1 MDASSPGGTDPA
13 ARRPTWLEL
22 LAGAFVLA
30 AVVLHVVGMFPAY
43 FTSPTQASVAS
54 QPDQVA
60 LFAVLAAGWAL
71 ALAIGLTGP
80 NRLPVAAGFAGG
92 LAATELGFR
101 VADLGDVF
109 HYGTSEAGP
118 GLWIFVAGWAAG
130 TLGAVMAVVACRRR
144 RRRRRRSVAVVP
156 AGPPIVAAWPARGLP
171 ASPAVPA
178 VVVEAWPADPVT
190 GAPMAMVP
198 AQPDARDPEPG
209 GDVLLPRHRAIGAV
223 ATIVLALATAAF
235 FLPPWDH
242 YEATST
248 VTGSSV
254 GKDLGNAFSYPWQVV
269 IGNVLVAVALVAIPI
284 AAFGLRNRTVR
295 AALVCGALLAL
306 VAQFVAAVVQVD
318 QPTSPGLLGL
328 TPAQANQLGLAI
340 NLKLTGW
347 FTLDALAA
355 LGLFAVVLAL
365 CTVRL
370 AQANSAGI
378 TPRAPE
384 ARREPSSV
392 WS

>member
-1 MDASSPGGTDPA
+1 MARPGSPGLVGGA
-13 ARRPTWLEL
+13 GRRRGGVAGGSGHRRPDGHGARPAGRPRPG
-22 LAGAFVLA
+22 AGA
-30 AVVLHVVGMFPAY
+30 
-43 FTSPTQASVAS
+43 
-54 QPDQVA
+54 
-60 LFAVLAAGWAL
+60 
-71 ALAIGLTGP
+71 
-80 NRLPVAAGFAGG
+80 
-92 LAATELGFR
+92 ATCFSR
-101 VADLGDVF
+101 
-109 HYGTSEAGP
+109 
-118 GLWIFVAGWAAG
+118 
-130 TLGAVMAVVACRRR
+130 
-144 RRRRRRSVAVVP
+144 
-156 AGPPIVAAWPARGLP
+156 
-171 ASPAVPA
+171 
-178 VVVEAWPADPVT
+178 
-190 GAPMAMVP
+190 
-198 AQPDARDPEPG
+198 
-209 GDVLLPRHRAIGAV
+209 RHRAIGAV
-223 ATIVLALATAAF
+223 ATVVLALATAAF

-242 YEATST
+242 YEATSA
-248 VTGSSV
+248 VTGNSV